1 MGLKVRQRVAGEAID
16 GWMAD
21 GIGNEQWNNTL
32 CIHLMAFETADK
44 FELKALRIEG
54 GPFEIG
60 QSEFNVSKRCAH
72 FLSRTRLVLSFHP
85 HLSDINRRHHL

>member
-1 MGLKVRQRVAGEAID
+1 MD

-60 QSEFNVSKRCAH
+60 QVSSMSLKDVLIFCRVPTSFCLFIH
-72 FLSRTRLVLSFHP
+72 IYRT
-85 HLSDINRRHHL
+85 